1 MLKVNVD
8 VNLTKIEYPIYFDKQ
23 NKCVAC
29 GDIGS
34 LTFVNVFGKEC
45 DIDQEVH
52 AFDHIKC
59 KSCGAIY
66 SMKWDKD
73 RESGKLIPTAI
84 DPSIKNEFV
93 NLIMKNKIKENG
105 EKKWLD

>member
-1 MLKVNVD
+1 MLKLDVD
-8 VNLTKIEYPIYFDKQ
+8 VKLSNLEYPIYFDKQ

-29 GDIGS
+29 GDTGS
-34 LTFVNVFGKEC
+34 LAFVNIFGKEC
-45 DIDQEVH
+45 DLEQEIH

-59 KSCGAIY
+59 KTCGAIY
-66 SMKWDKD
+66 SMKWEKD
-73 RESGKLIPTAI
+73 PESGKLLPSAI

-93 NLIMKNKIKENG
+93 NLIMKNKIKDSG